1 LIAILGAKDAPNGT
15 PPQLQPTTRGADE
28 TPPPGLLIYQSPD
41 GTSRIHV
48 RLDQKSLWL
57 SQRQLANLFQKDT
70 RTINEHIQNVF
81 VEGEL
86 PPEATLRKFRIVQTE
101 DSRGSG
107 GL

>member
-1 LIAILGAKDAPNGT
+1 MARHPSSN
-15 PPQLQPTTRGADE
+15 
-28 TPPPGLLIYQSPD
+28 PPPAAPTRPPTPGFPTYQSPD
-41 GTSRIHV
+41 RTSRIRV
-48 RLDQKSLWL
+48 RLDQETLWL
-57 SQRQLANLFQKDT
+57 SQRHLADLFQKDV

>member
-1 LIAILGAKDAPNGT
+1 
-15 PPQLQPTTRGADE
+15 
-28 TPPPGLLIYQSPD
+28 
-41 GTSRIHV
+41 
-48 RLDQKSLWL
+48 
-57 SQRQLANLFQKDT
+57 
-70 RTINEHIQNVF
+70 VF